1 MRWQIAVAL
10 DSNSGAVTSRR
21 APSLGELGKAKLMA
35 RICRLMIGVN
45 TGHSP
50 GTPHPTAAS
59 SVAARKVKL
68 SQILSQIDDT
78 EVEVLD
84 EKMLLVMYA
93 RYEQLYG
100 KGQRPHPSR
109 EPSVE
114 QLTAIHGLITSGQN
128 PYVDFAIF
136 GPYATRL
143 KKKLKFQGLTLFKGG
158 RARSDR
164 TIWPTQFRHLESFL

>member
-1 MRWQIAVAL
+1 
-10 DSNSGAVTSRR
+10 
-21 APSLGELGKAKLMA
+21 
-35 RICRLMIGVN
+35 MIGVN

-93 RYEQLYG
+93 R
-100 KGQRPHPSR
+100 
-109 EPSVE
+109 
-114 QLTAIHGLITSGQN
+114 
-128 PYVDFAIF
+128 
-136 GPYATRL
+136 
-143 KKKLKFQGLTLFKGG
+143 
-158 RARSDR
+158 
-164 TIWPTQFRHLESFL
+164 